1 MLSITSGTT
10 LADKIPEA
18 KVKAGFVY
26 NFIKLI
32 KPVKPLEE
40 PYTLCIIGRSSMRE
54 YLPELNKQHVHGMTI
69 DSVDISSGNNLAI
82 CDALFVGEMER
93 PDKLDSLL
101 TNAENNSILTITDES
116 KNIHYNV
123 IFYLKSL
130 QGKLR
135 FDVDLALARKASFKL
150 DANLLRL
157 AHMVKQ

>member
-1 MLSITSGTT
+1 MLSIISGTT
-10 LADKIPEA
+10 LAEKIPEA

-32 KPVKPLEE
+32 KPVKPLED

-54 YLPELNKQHVHGMTI
+54 YLPELNKQQVHGMTI
-69 DSVDISSGNNLAI
+69 VSIDISSGNNPVI
-82 CDALFVGEMER
+82 CDGLFIGEMGR
-93 PDKLDSLL
+93 PDRLDSLL
-101 TNAENNSILTITDES
+101 TYAENNGILTITDES

-157 AHMVKQ
+157 AHIVKQ